1 MIVRYLMI
9 LISSLLKM
17 KWRDFVSDL
26 PPVVVGLKFI
36 YGLLLVADQQLALA
50 SCNIIYIGSTLVSDP
65 S

>member
-1 MIVRYLMI
+1 
-9 LISSLLKM
+9 M

-50 SCNIIYIGSTLVSDP
+50 SCNIIYIGRTLVSDP

>member
-1 MIVRYLMI
+1 MGAPTSAEITPP
-9 LISSLLKM
+9 
-17 KWRDFVSDL
+17 F

-50 SCNIIYIGSTLVSDP
+50 SCNIIYIGRTLVSDP